1 MLSVLIDYHKKKKSM
16 KLTQQTQ
23 FQAFNCCSRGGMA
36 LGQIKE
42 TRNTN
47 DMHYIFS
54 TCHMQKV
61 PALQVEMCCME
72 Y

>member
-1 MLSVLIDYHKKKKSM
+1 MLELARPLQNISI
-16 KLTQQTQ
+16 
-23 FQAFNCCSRGGMA
+23 AWGGMA